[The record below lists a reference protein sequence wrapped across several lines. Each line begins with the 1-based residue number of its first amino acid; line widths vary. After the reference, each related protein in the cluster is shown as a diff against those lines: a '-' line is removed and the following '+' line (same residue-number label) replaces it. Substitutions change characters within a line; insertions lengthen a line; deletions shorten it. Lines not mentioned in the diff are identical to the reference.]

1 MAGGID
7 HIVIAVEDP
16 DAAAD
21 ELAAALGL
29 ACTAGG
35 RHEGAGTFNRIAF
48 AGDAYL
54 ELIGVDDRRLA
65 EANAIGAAAVRALDA
80 GGGLA
85 TYALV
90 DVQLETTV
98 ATLQANG
105 SSIGPAERGFRAR
118 PDGSQV
124 VWWRAAF
131 DELGPQ
137 RPPFLIRHD
146 AGAAEWD
153 AASRAERAAFVHPI
167 GSPARLVRLDIATPD
182 PPSLAAV
189 YQRELGLE
197 LRSVAD
203 LALCTIGPHTIR
215 LRPSAEMPVPAA
227 VVIGADVEAPSSVI
241 ALGLQFDVEPVGPLL
256 APPVTAGG

>member
-7 HIVIAVEDP
+7 HIVIAVPDP

-21 ELAAALGL
+21 ELTTALGL
-29 ACTAGG
+29 AFTAGG

-65 EANAIGAAAVRALDA
+65 EGNAIGAATVGSLDG

-90 DVQLETTV
+90 DDELEHHV
-98 ATLQANG
+98 RLLRAAG
-105 SSIGPAERGFRAR
+105 SSIGPAERGSRMR
-118 PDGSQV
+118 PDGAEV

-131 DELGPQ
+131 DELGPD

-146 AGAAEWD
+146 PTAAEWSGP
-153 AASRAERAAFVHPI
+153 AREERGAFVHPI
-167 GSPARLVRLDIATPD
+167 GSPVRLVRLDIATDD
-182 PPSLAAV
+182 PPSLAAA

-197 LRSVAD
+197 MRVVSD
-203 LALCTIGPHTIR
+203 LAICSIGPHTIR
-215 LRPSAEMPVPAA
+215 LRPSAEMTVRAA
-227 VVIGADVEAPSSVI
+227 VVLGADVEAPSSLV
-241 ALGLQFDVEPVGPLL
+241 ALGVQFDVEPVEAAVLVHQPH
-256 APPVTAGG
+256 